1 MNLLRFTLI
10 VCISLLFADSYS
22 QENTVYQKGLSAEQN
37 LKAINDIT
45 PYTVGG
51 MGFDT
56 RYEGVKG
63 SPRLYDTLCPSL
75 IKISGQKFYINLLSD
90 LDLFRGNLL
99 FIHPRT
105 GKLLS
110 LGSDYVEEAIFTY
123 QGRDYL
129 YRTSRGLQFDKEV
142 KETKFF
148 QVINDTLPEFIKMP
162 VKVLI
167 EADYKALY
175 SADRRFD
182 EFDTKYR
189 YYIMGEDNIFHQ
201 VQLNRKSLE
210 KLFPDKKEII
220 RRVSESDKS
229 DNSETMVLRI
239 LKEF

>member
-1 MNLLRFTLI
+1 MFRFIITI
-10 VCISLLFADSYS
+10 FLLFMLPVAFS
-22 QENTVYQKGLSAEQN
+22 QVNIVYQKGLSAEQN

-56 RYEGVKG
+56 RYEGVIG

-75 IKISGQKFYINLLSD
+75 IKVTGQNYYINLLSD
-90 LDLFRGNLL
+90 LDVYNGKLL
-99 FIHPRT
+99 FIHPKS
-105 GKLLS
+105 GKFLS
-110 LGSDYVEEAIFTY
+110 LASDYVEEAVLTY

-129 YRTSRGLQFDKEV
+129 YRTTRGRNFDKEI

-148 QVINDTLPEFIKMP
+148 LVMNDTIPEFIKMP

-189 YYIMGEDNIFHQ
+189 YYILGKDSIFHQ
-201 VQLNRKSLE
+201 VQLNKRSLE
-210 KLFPDKKEII
+210 RLFPDKKVII
-220 RRVSESDKS
+220 EKTFAANQS
-229 DNSETMVLRI
+229 DNDETLI
-239 LKEF
+239 LKALKEF